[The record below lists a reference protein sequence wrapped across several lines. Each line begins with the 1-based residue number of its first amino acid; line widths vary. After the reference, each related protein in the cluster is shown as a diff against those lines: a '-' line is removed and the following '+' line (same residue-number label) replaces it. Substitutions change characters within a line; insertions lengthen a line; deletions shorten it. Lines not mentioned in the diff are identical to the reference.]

1 MVYRDNLS
9 SYIKELIQKTSNDSR
24 LVNQFIANE
33 KIELNDNINTI
44 EDIAKDKD
52 INIIKGLYHRY
63 PNKILIFPTERC
75 LGSCRF
81 CFRKNIIA
89 DNDLQLQDMDVI
101 QKYILDNKIE
111 EVIFSG
117 GDSFAIDEKLL
128 MQMIERIRNLD
139 TVKIIRLHTRV
150 LTYNPYLI
158 SENFVKFLKHEKPI
172 YMVFHINSHLEIT
185 DIAKEK
191 VKLLVDNG
199 ILCFSQ
205 TALLKG
211 VNDTTEDLKQ
221 LFTTLIEERIKPYYL
236 FHPDRVKG
244 TGHFYISLSKGIEL
258 YNSLYNYISGLA
270 MPIYLFNIPN
280 GHGHCIIDL
289 NNIKRISGD
298 KYQINT
304 WEGYVLEY
312 DDSNIK

>member
-111 EVIFSG
+111 EVIFLEE
-117 GDSFAIDEKLL
+117 IHLL
-128 MQMIERIRNLD
+128 
-139 TVKIIRLHTRV
+139 
-150 LTYNPYLI
+150 
-158 SENFVKFLKHEKPI
+158 
-172 YMVFHINSHLEIT
+172 
-185 DIAKEK
+185 
-191 VKLLVDNG
+191 
-199 ILCFSQ
+199 
-205 TALLKG
+205 
-211 VNDTTEDLKQ
+211 
-221 LFTTLIEERIKPYYL
+221 
-236 FHPDRVKG
+236 
-244 TGHFYISLSKGIEL
+244 
-258 YNSLYNYISGLA
+258 
-270 MPIYLFNIPN
+270 
-280 GHGHCIIDL
+280 
-289 NNIKRISGD
+289 
-298 KYQINT
+298 
-304 WEGYVLEY
+304 
-312 DDSNIK
+312 